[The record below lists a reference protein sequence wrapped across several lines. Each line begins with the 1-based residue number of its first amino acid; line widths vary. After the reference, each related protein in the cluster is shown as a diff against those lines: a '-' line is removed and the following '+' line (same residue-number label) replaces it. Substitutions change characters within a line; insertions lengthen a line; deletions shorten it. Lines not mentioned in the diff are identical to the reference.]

1 MTANSTNLQGQ
12 LNVVWDKL
20 LTAFEDKPLAE
31 NPTAVEELKK
41 LTSELKAKR

>member
-20 LTAFEDKPLAE
+20 LSAFSDKPIAE
-31 NPTAVEELKK
+31 NPSAVAELRAI
-41 LTSELKAKR
+41 TTGLKAKR